1 MKFSEDF
8 YWGGA
13 VAANQCEGAW
23 NVDGRG
29 MARTDVTTGGTV
41 NTPRMVTF
49 IDKDGNKQ
57 KLPNHG
63 FKLPEGAH
71 FAVFDDELYPNHD
84 GIDFYH
90 HYKEDIALLKEMGFK
105 MFRLSI
111 SWSRI
116 YPTGEEEK
124 PNQAGLD
131 FYRNVFTELRN
142 AGIEPLVSIWH
153 FDTPLALEEKYG
165 DWLDRKY
172 IALYEKYVTTI
183 FNEYKGLVK
192 YWLTFNEINNT
203 INFLPDNASDEA
215 YQEAYQHLHYQFVAS
230 ARAVQIG
237 HQIDPENKI
246 GCMIC
251 GITYFP
257 LTSDPEDILFNR
269 SKWEKGIF
277 YCGDV
282 QCKGKYPTYAKRLW
296 KEHNVKLDI
305 TEQDLEE
312 LKKGRTPNPDVMC
325 NKYIKFDLFV
335 KEAKKLG
342 ADYIATGH
350 YARLIDGKL
359 AKAVD
364 KNKDQSYFLAYVN
377 KDIFK
382 DVLFPLGEIEKPEV
396 RKIAREYGL
405 VTASKKDSTGICFIG
420 ERNFTQFLENY
431 LPNIPGDIVNID
443 TGEILGKHIGLMY
456 YTIGQRRGLNI
467 GGTKDRTFVVKKDLD
482 KNILY
487 VAVGDDN
494 KYLYSSTAIIEEFN
508 YLTDKRPSKCTC
520 KFRYRQS
527 DIDINVKYLDNNN
540 LLLSYKGSK
549 AVTPGQ
555 FCVLYDKDICLGGG
569 IIKEVK

>member
-29 MARTDVTTGGTV
+29 MARTDVTTGDTV

-116 YPTGEEEK
+116 YPTGEEDK

-172 IALYEKYVTTI
+172 ISLYEKYVTTI

-251 GITYFP
+251 GSTYYP

-312 LKKGRTPNPDVMC
+312 LKKGTVDMYTFSYYMSQAVTTHENDDAVSGNMSFGVRNPYLEYSDWGWALDPKGLRYYLEMIYDRYEKPLMVVE
-325 NKYIKFDLFV
+325 NG
-335 KEAKKLG
+335 LG
-342 ADYIATGH
+342 AYDTVEE
-350 YARLIDGKL
+350 DGSIHDNYRIEYYRAHIEEM
-359 AKAVD
+359 AKAIEDGVDLIGYTTWGCIDLVSAGTGEMRKRYGFIYVD
-364 KNKDQSYFLAYVN
+364 KHDDGSGTMKRS
-377 KDIFK
+377 
-382 DVLFPLGEIEKPEV
+382 
-396 RKIAREYGL
+396 R
-405 VTASKKDSTGICFIG
+405 KDSFYWYKKVIASQG
-420 ERNFTQFLENY
+420 E
-431 LPNIPGDIVNID
+431 
-443 TGEILGKHIGLMY
+443 
-456 YTIGQRRGLNI
+456 
-467 GGTKDRTFVVKKDLD
+467 DLD
-482 KNILY
+482 
-487 VAVGDDN
+487 
-494 KYLYSSTAIIEEFN
+494 
-508 YLTDKRPSKCTC
+508 
-520 KFRYRQS
+520 
-527 DIDINVKYLDNNN
+527 
-540 LLLSYKGSK
+540 
-549 AVTPGQ
+549 
-555 FCVLYDKDICLGGG
+555 
-569 IIKEVK
+569 

>member
-116 YPTGEEEK
+116 YPTGEEDK

-251 GITYFP
+251 GITYYP
-257 LTSDPEDILFNR
+257 LTSDPEDIVFNR

-312 LKKGRTPNPDVMC
+312 LKKGTVDMYTFSYYMSQAVTTHENDDAVSGNMSFGVRNPYLQYSDWGWALDPKGLRYYLEMIYDRYEKPLMVVE
-325 NKYIKFDLFV
+325 NG
-335 KEAKKLG
+335 LG
-342 ADYIATGH
+342 AYDTVEE
-350 YARLIDGKL
+350 DGSIHDNYRIEYYRAHIEEM
-359 AKAVD
+359 AKAIEDGVDLIGYTTWGCIDLVSAGTGEMRKRYGFIYVD
-364 KNKDQSYFLAYVN
+364 KHDDGSGTMKRS
-377 KDIFK
+377 
-382 DVLFPLGEIEKPEV
+382 
-396 RKIAREYGL
+396 R
-405 VTASKKDSTGICFIG
+405 KDSFYWYKKVIASQG
-420 ERNFTQFLENY
+420 E
-431 LPNIPGDIVNID
+431 
-443 TGEILGKHIGLMY
+443 
-456 YTIGQRRGLNI
+456 
-467 GGTKDRTFVVKKDLD
+467 DLD
-482 KNILY
+482 
-487 VAVGDDN
+487 
-494 KYLYSSTAIIEEFN
+494 
-508 YLTDKRPSKCTC
+508 
-520 KFRYRQS
+520 
-527 DIDINVKYLDNNN
+527 
-540 LLLSYKGSK
+540 
-549 AVTPGQ
+549 
-555 FCVLYDKDICLGGG
+555 
-569 IIKEVK
+569 

>member
-1 MKFSEDF
+1 MGFKEGFF
-8 YWGGA
+8 WGGA
-13 VAANQCEGAW
+13 TAANQYEGGYLSGGKGLAIQD
-23 NVDGRG
+23 VITGGDGRNNIPRR
-29 MARTDVTTGGTV
+29 MALKLADGSTK
-41 NTPRMVTF
+41 F
-49 IDKDGNKQ
+49 IDRRGTEVPDG
-57 KLPNHG
+57 
-63 FKLPEGAH
+63 
-71 FAVFDDELYPNHD
+71 AVPYVDEDTYYPSHVAT
-84 GIDFYH
+84 DFYH

-237 HQIDPENKI
+237 HEIDPENKI

-251 GITYFP
+251 GITYYP

-282 QCKGKYPTYAKRLW
+282 QCKGKYPTFTKRLW
-296 KEHNVKLDI
+296 KEHNVQLDI

-312 LKKGRTPNPDVMC
+312 LKKGTVDMYTFSYYMSQAVTTHKNDDTVSGNMSFGVRNPYLEYSDWGWALDPKGLRYYLEMIYDRYEKPLMVVE
-325 NKYIKFDLFV
+325 NG
-335 KEAKKLG
+335 LG
-342 ADYIATGH
+342 AYDTVEE
-350 YARLIDGKL
+350 DGSIHDNYRIEYYRAHIEEM
-359 AKAVD
+359 AKAIENGVDLIGYTTWGCIDLVSAGTGEMRKRYGFIYVD
-364 KNKDQSYFLAYVN
+364 KHD
-377 KDIFK
+377 D
-382 DVLFPLGEIEKPEV
+382 GTGTM
-396 RKIAREYGL
+396 AR
-405 VTASKKDSTGICFIG
+405 SKKDSFYWYKKVIASQG
-420 ERNFTQFLENY
+420 E
-431 LPNIPGDIVNID
+431 
-443 TGEILGKHIGLMY
+443 
-456 YTIGQRRGLNI
+456 
-467 GGTKDRTFVVKKDLD
+467 DLD
-482 KNILY
+482 
-487 VAVGDDN
+487 
-494 KYLYSSTAIIEEFN
+494 
-508 YLTDKRPSKCTC
+508 
-520 KFRYRQS
+520 
-527 DIDINVKYLDNNN
+527 
-540 LLLSYKGSK
+540 
-549 AVTPGQ
+549 
-555 FCVLYDKDICLGGG
+555 
-569 IIKEVK
+569 